1 MASRLNLNIR
11 LTIFHRAMLM
21 SVGFVLI
28 IVIALGLV
36 LNSISDML
44 TTIEG
49 NEAYLE
55 TQNVAVNDQ
64 NKLINQQE
72 RLMHL
77 QTTTLEAYAFYSS
90 YLYWRFDSVIT
101 ADDRSIAEAA
111 KAEKGLR
118 EKLTDIASQ
127 DDDLAEAA
135 EVVLIYIDDFNATM
149 SEAVERTKNDAPR
162 HLISAKVGEAQSHS
176 IAMNAMFDT
185 ILEQSANAVSEAS
198 KGVKVA
204 GAKVSD
210 AADQVLAASKDVS
223 QKGHRLESQV
233 WLIMLAAVVISLA
246 LGTFL
251 SRSITKPIR
260 RLTSVI
266 VDIEKN
272 SDLSRRINYRG
283 RNEIG
288 DIGIAFNSMLE
299 KFHSIIQQLA
309 KSADQLSDSS
319 EESAKVSE
327 RTNNSSQNLRE
338 ETDMVATASNEMA
351 VTVKGINESTEDAVK
366 KAADAQ
372 DACQRG
378 QQIITQTVDSIESL
392 TSQINSSSTA
402 VQDLVKETESIGSVL
417 DVIRG
422 IAEQTN
428 LLALNAAIEAA
439 RAGEQ
444 GRGFAVVA
452 DEVRSLASKTGDS
465 TEEIQTMIEKLQA
478 GANNAASQMK
488 LSASN
493 TNQTLDFA
501 SQTTESI
508 NGILESVDSIST
520 TNQHIAHATE
530 EQSTAANS
538 IDQSIVRISQ
548 LTNDVSAAAEHT
560 LEASEQLSE
569 MVDEIHSLVVQ
580 FKH

>member
-1 MASRLNLNIR
+1 MASRPTLNIR

-28 IVIALGLV
+28 ILVALGLV
-36 LNSISDML
+36 LNSVSDML
-44 TTIEG
+44 STIEG

-72 RLMHL
+72 QLMHL
-77 QTTTLEAYAFYSS
+77 QTTTLEAYAFYSA

-111 KAEKGLR
+111 KAETGLR

-135 EVVLIYIDDFNATM
+135 EVVLIYIDDFNETM
-149 SEAVERTKNDAPR
+149 SEAVERTRNDAPK

-204 GAKVSD
+204 GGKVSD
-210 AADQVLAASKDVS
+210 AADQVLSASKDVS
-223 QKGHRLESQV
+223 QQGHHLKSQV
-233 WLIMLAAVVISLA
+233 WLIMIAAVAISLS

-251 SRSITKPIR
+251 SRSITTPIR

-266 VDIEKN
+266 IDIEKN

-309 KSADQLSDSS
+309 KSADQLSHSS

-327 RTNNSSQNLRE
+327 RTNNSSQKLRE

-372 DACQRG
+372 DTCQRG
-378 QQIITQTVDSIESL
+378 QQIITQTVDSIKSL
-392 TSQINSSSTA
+392 TSQINNSSTA
-402 VQDLVKETESIGSVL
+402 VQELVKETESIGSVL
-417 DVIRG
+417 GVIRG

-465 TEEIQTMIEKLQA
+465 TEEIQAMIEKLQA

-493 TNQTLDFA
+493 TSQTLDFA

-508 NGILESVDSIST
+508 NGILESVDSISN
-520 TNQHIAHATE
+520 TNRHIAHATE
-530 EQSTAANS
+530 EQSTAADS

-560 LEASEQLSE
+560 LKASEQLSV

>member
-1 MASRLNLNIR
+1 MKNQEIRDKVAS
-11 LTIFHRAMLM
+11 
-21 SVGFVLI
+21 
-28 IVIALGLV
+28 LG
-36 LNSISDML
+36 NRI
-44 TTIEG
+44 
-49 NEAYLE
+49 
-55 TQNVAVNDQ
+55 
-64 NKLINQQE
+64 
-72 RLMHL
+72 
-77 QTTTLEAYAFYSS
+77 
-90 YLYWRFDSVIT
+90 
-101 ADDRSIAEAA
+101 
-111 KAEKGLR
+111 
-118 EKLTDIASQ
+118 
-127 DDDLAEAA
+127 
-135 EVVLIYIDDFNATM
+135 
-149 SEAVERTKNDAPR
+149 
-162 HLISAKVGEAQSHS
+162 
-176 IAMNAMFDT
+176 
-185 ILEQSANAVSEAS
+185 VSEALNS
-198 KGVKVA
+198 A
-204 GAKVSD
+204 GDDHIA
-210 AADQVLAASKDVS
+210 
-223 QKGHRLESQV
+223 HRLKKHIAEIEA
-233 WLIMLAAVVISLA
+233 LII
-246 LGTFL
+246 
-251 SRSITKPIR
+251 
-260 RLTSVI
+260 
-266 VDIEKN
+266 DIEKN

-309 KSADQLSDSS
+309 KSADQLSHSS

-327 RTNNSSQNLRE
+327 RTNNSSQKLRE

-351 VTVKGINESTEDAVK
+351 VTVKGINESTEDAVN

-372 DACQRG
+372 DTCQRG
-378 QQIITQTVDSIESL
+378 QQIITRTVDSIQSL
-392 TSQINSSSTA
+392 TSQINNSSTA

-493 TNQTLDFA
+493 TSQTLDFA

-508 NGILESVDSIST
+508 NGILESVDSISS

-530 EQSTAANS
+530 EQSTAADS

-560 LEASEQLSE
+560 LEASEQLSV

>member
-1 MASRLNLNIR
+1 MASRPTLNIR

-28 IVIALGLV
+28 ILVALGLV
-36 LNSISDML
+36 LNSVSGML
-44 TTIEG
+44 STIEG

-72 RLMHL
+72 QLMYL
-77 QTTTLEAYAFYSS
+77 QATTLEAYAFYSS

-111 KAEKGLR
+111 KAETGLR
-118 EKLTDIASQ
+118 KKLTDIASQ
-127 DDDLAEAA
+127 DEDLAEAA

-149 SEAVERTKNDAPR
+149 SEAVERTKNDAPK

-198 KGVKVA
+198 NGVKIA
-204 GAKVSD
+204 GGKVSD
-210 AADQVLAASKDVS
+210 AADQVLSASKDVS
-223 QKGHRLESQV
+223 QQGQHLASQI
-233 WLIMLAAVVISLA
+233 WLIMIAAVVTSLSV
-246 LGTFL
+246 GTFL
-251 SRSITKPIR
+251 SRSITTPIR

-266 VDIEKN
+266 IDIEKN
-272 SDLSRRINYRG
+272 SDLSRRINYQG
-283 RNEIG
+283 RNEVG

-309 KSADQLSDSS
+309 KSADQLSHSS

-327 RTNNSSQNLRE
+327 RTNNSSQKLRE

-378 QQIITQTVDSIESL
+378 QQIIIQTVDSIESL
-392 TSQINSSSTA
+392 TSQISSSSTA

-417 DVIRG
+417 GVIRG

-465 TEEIQTMIEKLQA
+465 TEEIQVMIEKLQA

-493 TNQTLDFA
+493 TSQTLDFA

-508 NGILESVDSIST
+508 NGILESVDSISN
-520 TNQHIAHATE
+520 TNRHIAHATE
-530 EQSTAANS
+530 EQSTAADS

-560 LEASEQLSE
+560 LEASEQLSV

>member
-1 MASRLNLNIR
+1 M
-11 LTIFHRAMLM
+11 
-21 SVGFVLI
+21 LI
-28 IVIALGLV
+28 IVVALGLV

-44 TTIEG
+44 NTIEG
-49 NEAYLE
+49 NEQYLE
-55 TQNVAVNDQ
+55 AQNAAVQDQ

-72 RLMHL
+72 QLMHL
-77 QTTTLEAYAFYSS
+77 QATTLEAYAFYSS

-101 ADDRSIAEAA
+101 ADDRSIKEAA
-111 KAEKGLR
+111 EAEKGLR
-118 EKLTDIASQ
+118 SKLDEIAAQ

-135 EVVLIYIDDFNATM
+135 EVVVIYIDDFNTTM
-149 SEAVERTKNDAPR
+149 DEALERTKNDAPK
-162 HLISAKVGEAQSHS
+162 HLIGAKVGEAQSHS
-176 IAMNAMFDT
+176 IAMNAIFDT
-185 ILEQSANAVSEAS
+185 ILEQAANAVREAS
-198 KGVKVA
+198 KGVKSA
-204 GAKVSD
+204 GGKVQE
-210 AADQVLAASKDVS
+210 AADQVLTASNDVT
-223 QKGHRLESQV
+223 QKGHSLESQV
-233 WLIMLAAVVISLA
+233 WVIMLASVIVSLG

-251 SRSITKPIR
+251 ARSITTPIR

-266 VDIEKN
+266 TDIEKN
-272 SDLSRRINYRG
+272 SDLTRRINYRG
-283 RNEIG
+283 KNEIG

-299 KFHSIIQQLA
+299 KFHNIIQQLA
-309 KSADQLSDSS
+309 RSADQLSHSS

-327 RTNNSSQNLRE
+327 TTNNSSQNLRE
-338 ETDMVATASNEMA
+338 ETDMVAAATNEMA
-351 VTVKGINESTEDAVK
+351 VTVKGINDSTEDAVK
-366 KAADAQ
+366 KASDAQ
-372 DACQRG
+372 HACQQG
-378 QQIITQTVDSIESL
+378 QKIVTQTMRSIESL
-392 TSQINSSSTA
+392 TSQISNSSAA
-402 VQDLVKETESIGSVL
+402 VQELVKETESIGSVL

-465 TEEIQTMIEKLQA
+465 TEEIQKMIEKLQT
-478 GANNAASQMK
+478 GASNAANQMQ
-488 LSASN
+488 LSASS
-493 TNQTLDFA
+493 TDQTLDYA
-501 SQTTESI
+501 SKTTESI
-508 NGILESVDSIST
+508 DGILLSVDSISS

-530 EQSTAANS
+530 EQSTAAES

-560 LEASEQLSE
+560 LAASEQLSK